1 MRTNEEGGMVPTEIQ
16 VAQEIALKAAADIVT
31 QAGFASLDA
40 SNPKSLDEAAKRFH
54 TILHYAE
61 RALGA
66 LNRVRMH

>member
-1 MRTNEEGGMVPTEIQ
+1 MTTNDHGATVPTEIQ
-16 VAQEIALKAAADIVT
+16 VAQEIALKAAADITT

-40 SNPKSLDEAAKRFH
+40 SDPKSLEDAAKRFD

>member
-1 MRTNEEGGMVPTEIQ
+1 MRTHDQAAMVPTEIQ
-16 VAQEIALKAAADIVT
+16 VAQEIALKAASDIVT

-40 SNPKSLDEAAKRFH
+40 SNPKSLDEAAKRFD